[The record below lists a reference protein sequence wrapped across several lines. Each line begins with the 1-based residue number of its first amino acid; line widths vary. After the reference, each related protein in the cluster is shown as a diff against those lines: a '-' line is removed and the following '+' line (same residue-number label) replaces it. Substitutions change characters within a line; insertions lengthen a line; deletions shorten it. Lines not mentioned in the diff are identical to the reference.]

1 MRDRESQET
10 TLGIGG
16 RDARVLLEIPID
28 RKTLP
33 EIVHESLLSVESRKS
48 QRVFACANPHSL
60 VVAQA
65 DMKFRTALQQ
75 AGLVVVDGVGA
86 SLMACVAGVR
96 LGPRITGMDYFQGI
110 LNALQQR
117 GSGRVFFFGS
127 SQRVLDLITKRV
139 TADFPSLT
147 VCGVLSPPFGDW
159 SELENHRMVKAIN
172 DARPDVLWVGMTAPK
187 QEKWVEANRR
197 QLNVAVIG
205 SIGAVFDFYA
215 GTYPRAPKWI
225 CDIGLEWLFRLIREP
240 RRMWRRNFVSAP
252 KFVWLVLRRHVFR
265 SGVRMTATE
274 LPQQETIAH
283 RNKEKV
289 A

>member
-1 MRDRESQET
+1 MKTSVCTERASGTECRNT
-10 TLGIGG
+10 G
-16 RDARVLLEIPID
+16 VLLEIPID
-28 RKTLP
+28 SKALS
-33 EIVHESLLSVESRKS
+33 EIVQDSIYSIEHKTS
-48 QRVFACANPHSL
+48 QNVFVCANPHSL
-60 VVAQA
+60 VVAQR
-65 DMKFRTALQQ
+65 DQEFRVALQQ
-75 AGLVVVDGVGA
+75 ADLVVVDGIGA
-86 SLMACVAGVR
+86 SLMARIAGIR

-139 TADFPSLT
+139 SADFPSLT
-147 VCGVLSPPFGDW
+147 LCGVLSPPFGDW

-225 CDIGLEWLFRLIREP
+225 CDIGLEWLFRFIREP

-265 SGVRMTATE
+265 SGVTMTATE

-283 RNKEKV
+283 RNRGK
-289 A
+289 AA